1 MSVVDFALAAAGC
14 AACSCAKDGTVSAR
28 TRASRV
34 RMRRYIRSL
43 RWTSGMT
50 WLADCSIQC
59 REIGKVK
66 MEIGRRP
73 SPPVFHQ
80 VLILKG
86 VEGRAGNSICWS
98 RNEKRRQD
106 AGWGYRNWKSEDLRG
121 TGCAELMAERFI
133 TARQN

>member
-1 MSVVDFALAAAGC
+1 MSVVDFALAGAGC

-28 TRASRV
+28 TRASWV

-66 MEIGRRP
+66 MEIERRH
-73 SPPVFHQ
+73 PPVFHQ
-80 VLILKG
+80 GLILKG
-86 VEGRAGNSICWS
+86 VEK
-98 RNEKRRQD
+98 E
-106 AGWGYRNWKSEDLRG
+106 GYWKSEDLRG
-121 TGCAELMAERFI
+121 RGSAGGGFEDGEGCASPQNHPERI
-133 TARQN
+133 

>member
-1 MSVVDFALAAAGC
+1 MRVEDFALAGAGC

-73 SPPVFHQ
+73 PPPTPCFHQ

-86 VEGRAGNSICWS
+86 VEGRAG
-98 RNEKRRQD
+98 KRD
-106 AGWGYRNWKSEDLRG
+106 AFWPIS
-121 TGCAELMAERFI
+121 
-133 TARQN
+133 